1 MANIKFISY
10 TGKYPNLCSGVLT
23 LEIDGVEVRFG
34 HNYDNFDTLE
44 DGNYEKFW
52 MSGGSASFDE
62 DYNGVVE
69 TDAWE
74 LDIDSLDERFWD
86 IADELIDVFNE
97 NVDFGCCGGCL

>member
-10 TGKYPNLCSGVLT
+10 TGRYPNLCSGVLT
-23 LEIDGVEVRFG
+23 LEIDGEIVRFG
-34 HNYDNFDTLE
+34 HDYSKFFVKDNNYP
-44 DGNYEKFW
+44 KFW
-52 MSGGSASFDE
+52 MSGGSAGFDE
-62 DYNGVVE
+62 DYNGIVE

-74 LDIDSLDERFWD
+74 LDIDSLDERFWE